1 MSKIIKVRKPII
13 LKFKDKEIKLPKD
26 LKEQIEIFWKNAV
39 KENPNLY
46 NGKDYVVEEVT
57 ETGEKI
63 EMTVVKTDYAHYLYD
78 ERVGIQEERYRCCS
92 PWGGILLLT
101 KDNYFVIGE
110 MNNTT
115 SIPYCLQISGG
126 GIDIADIKNGII
138 DINSNIKRE
147 LKEELNL
154 NLDDIDYKLEFIEY
168 PSETRNAYGFIA
180 IGKINQTKDELKQYF
195 EEYKEY
201 LIRNNLEVEFNKL
214 IFLKKGNALQELDA
228 LPNYKRPYLR
238 DLIKELLEYNDW
250 YKKLLK
256 QIKNT

>member
-1 MSKIIKVRKPII
+1 MSKIIKVRKHII
-13 LKFKDKEIKLPKD
+13 LKFKDKEIKLHKD

-238 DLIKELLEYNDW
+238 DLIKELLEYND
-250 YKKLLK
+250 
-256 QIKNT
+256 

>member
-1 MSKIIKVRKPII
+1 MSKIIKVRKTII
-13 LKFKDKEIKLPKD
+13 LKFKDREIKLPKD
-26 LKEQIEIFWKNAV
+26 LKEKIEIFWKNAV

-78 ERVGIQEERYRCCS
+78 ERIGIQEERYRCCS

-101 KDNYFVIGE
+101 SDNYFVIGE

-115 SIPYCLQISGG
+115 SIPYCLQIYGG

-214 IFLKKGNALQELDA
+214 IFLKRGNALQELDA

-238 DLIKELLEYNDW
+238 DLIKELLEYND
-250 YKKLLK
+250 
-256 QIKNT
+256 

>member
-13 LKFKDKEIKLPKD
+13 LKFKDREIKLPKD
-26 LKEQIEIFWKNAV
+26 LKEKIEIFWKNAV

-101 KDNYFVIGE
+101 SDNYFVIGE

-115 SIPYCLQISGG
+115 SIPYCLQIYGG

-214 IFLKKGNALQELDA
+214 IFLKRGNALQELDA

-238 DLIKELLEYNDW
+238 DLIKELLEYND
-250 YKKLLK
+250 
-256 QIKNT
+256 